1 MLEVNEILVVAML
14 MSFIALL
21 FTGIPVAWVL
31 AGVSIAF
38 SYIAILGHDW
48 FDWDTNFLTSTR
60 IFGIFIQRI
69 WGQMSNWILVA
80 LPMFIFMGLMLERS
94 GVTEKLMSN
103 FVQLFGRFRG
113 GLALGVVLI
122 GILLAA
128 STGIVGAS
136 VVLLALLSMPLMLQQ
151 GYSKAF
157 ASGVVAS
164 AGTLGILIP
173 PSIMLIIMA
182 DQMSVSVGN
191 LFMGALFPGLML
203 GAFYVIFVVG
213 AAMLFRNLA
222 PAPTGLPPVTGR
234 LVLSTL
240 LAVVPPLLLIFAVL
254 GSIFLGIATPTE
266 ASGVGAFGAT
276 LLAAANGKLSWAV
289 LKDVGLKTTLTTAF
303 IFGIFLGAT
312 LFAVVMRQLGGDEF
326 ITEILTG
333 LPFGANGTVLVIL
346 FVAFLAGFFLDWLEI
361 SLIMLPLVA
370 PVIMLLDLGMPPDQ
384 ARTWFI
390 ILFAVTL
397 QTSFLTPPVGFSL
410 FYLKGVAPP
419 TVSIIDIYK
428 GVLPFVGLQLLAV
441 LLVFEFPQIVLW
453 LPGQLLQ

>member
-1 MLEVNEILVVAML
+1 METNEILVVAML
-14 MSFIALL
+14 VSFIVIL
-21 FTGIPVAWVL
+21 FTGIPVAWAL

-38 SYIAILGHDW
+38 SFIAIYGFELFNW
-48 FDWDTNFLTSTR
+48 ETYFLTDHR
-60 IFGIFIQRI
+60 IFGIFVQRI

-94 GVTEKLMSN
+94 GVTEKLMEN

-113 GLALGVVLI
+113 GLSLGVVLI

-136 VVLLALLSMPLMLQQ
+136 VVLLALLSMPIMLQQ
-151 GYSKAF
+151 GYNKGF
-157 ASGVVAS
+157 AAGVVCS

-191 LFMGALFPGLML
+191 LFMGALMPGLML
-203 GAFYVIFVVG
+203 GGFYIAYIMI
-213 AAMLFRNLA
+213 AATVFKALA
-222 PAPTGLPPVTGR
+222 PAPQNLPPVTLR
-234 LVLSTL
+234 LVVNTL

-254 GSIFLGIATPTE
+254 GSIFFGIATPTE
-266 ASGVGAFGAT
+266 ASGLGAFGAT
-276 LLAAANGKLSWAV
+276 VLAALNGRLSWAV
-289 LKDVGLKTTLTTAF
+289 LKDVGMKTTLTTSF

-312 LFAVVMRQLGGDEF
+312 MFAVVMRQLGGDDF
-326 ITEILTG
+326 ITQSLRS
-333 LPFGANGTVLVIL
+333 LPFGPSGVVLTIL
-346 FVAFLAGFFLDWLEI
+346 FIAFLAGFFLDWLEI

-370 PVIMLLDLGMPPDQ
+370 PVVVLLGFDQ
-384 ARTWFI
+384 IWFI
-390 ILFAVTL
+390 VLFAVVL

-419 TVSIIDIYK
+419 GVTIIDIYK
-428 GVLPFVGLQLLAV
+428 GVAPFVALQMLAV
-441 LLVFEFPQIVLW
+441 VMVFVFPQIVLW
-453 LPGQLLQ
+453 LPNRLL